1 MKIVFFQNHWSLVDC
16 NAINVVGE
24 LLQEFL
30 VSKFSDY
37 ESCFNQDL
45 YDTITEI
52 TILQSYNIKCV
63 ETTSIR

>member
-1 MKIVFFQNHWSLVDC
+1 MKIVFFQNHWSLVDY

-24 LLQEFL
+24 LLQEFV

-45 YDTITEI
+45 YDTVTEI

>member
-1 MKIVFFQNHWSLVDC
+1 M
-16 NAINVVGE
+16 NVVGE
-24 LLQEFL
+24 LLQEFV

>member
-1 MKIVFFQNHWSLVDC
+1 MKIVCFQNHWSLVDY

-24 LLQEFL
+24 LLREFV